1 MRRRYNTTTRRS
13 QCFIGRL
20 LPRCGRVGDDV
31 FTIHLSFSI
40 CHHSALTVLLAGG
53 SHRAMLRTSAFRLE
67 LWLCIRAPEFD
78 SGLWLCTLALVL
90 ALNIGYAFGSCFAFG
105 FALALDLTRALV
117 FGSDSCPGLDSGYA
131 RVLWLWL

>member
-1 MRRRYNTTTRRS
+1 MYS
-13 QCFIGRL
+13 PSIYL
-20 LPRCGRVGDDV
+20 
-31 FTIHLSFSI
+31 FSI
-40 CHHSALTVLLAGG
+40 CHRSALTVLLAGG

-78 SGLWLCTLALVL
+78 SGLWLCTLTLVL

-117 FGSDSCPGLDSGYA
+117 FGSDSCPELRTRALVVALTLERSGSLA
-131 RVLWLWL
+131 CSL